1 LVGCALTGFG
11 PFLPFVRLPIVGSV
25 NYIRN
30 GSGDGN
36 ILTILGLASLIL
48 VLIHRY
54 RWLAVTGVISALVL
68 AFDFIN
74 ISSKMASA
82 AAEVKRDLADNPFR
96 GLAEAAVISMQWE
109 IGLPVMATGTILL
122 ITAAFLPYL
131 RQSAAVHHG

>member
-1 LVGCALTGFG
+1 VG
-11 PFLPFVRLPIVGSV
+11 PF
-25 NYIRN
+25 NYIRQ
-30 GSGDGN
+30 GGGDGI
-36 ILTILGLASLIL
+36 ILTFLGLASLIL

-54 RWLAVTGVISALVL
+54 RWLAVTGVISASVL

-82 AAEVKRDLADNPFR
+82 AAEVERNLADNPFR

-131 RQSAAVHHG
+131 RQGGPVLMDDQSL